1 MANIKKNF
9 FYSSILTTANYIF
22 PLIIFPY
29 ITRVLGVSKVG
40 LCDFVDSII
49 NYYCIFSM
57 LGLTTVAVREIA
69 GNKNDKAKMSKAFS
83 SLLSLNVITTAIM
96 IAALIVSIFLVP
108 RFLENKQLMV
118 VGIFK
123 LLSKAFL
130 IEWLYTGLEDF
141 KYITVRS
148 VIVRC
153 IYVISVLVFVR
164 EEKDYVVYYAL
175 TTMTFV
181 VNAVIN
187 TYYSKRFVKFSL
199 SGVSFKPYW
208 KPVLTLGVYAILT
221 SMYTTFNVSYLGFVG
236 GDEQV
241 GYYSTATK
249 LHGIILALFTAFTGV
264 MLPRMSSLL
273 SEGNSDLFKSY
284 IRKSIGILLA
294 FAMPTMILCIIY
306 ADQIIRIIA
315 GPGYEMA
322 VPCMQIVMP
331 LVFVVGYEQILVL
344 QILTPLKRDTDI
356 LTNSI
361 IGAVVGVLAN
371 IIIVP
376 RLVSVGSAI
385 VWVISEMT
393 VMIMAQYFVGRLI
406 GPIFPKKI
414 FARYISLYLPIVVVL
429 YFLHLWQQLGVY
441 NLIIGCAVVGLWFVV
456 VEIWILK
463 DDVAL
468 DLIKRVREKMS
479 NSFPS

>member
-1 MANIKKNF
+1 M
-9 FYSSILTTANYIF
+9 
-22 PLIIFPY
+22 
-29 ITRVLGVSKVG
+29 G

-69 GNKNDKAKMSKAFS
+69 GNKNDKTKMSKAFS

-164 EEKDYVVYYAL
+164 DEKDYVVYYAL

-264 MLPRMSSLL
+264 MLPRM
-273 SEGNSDLFKSY
+273 
-284 IRKSIGILLA
+284 
-294 FAMPTMILCIIY
+294 
-306 ADQIIRIIA
+306 
-315 GPGYEMA
+315 
-322 VPCMQIVMP
+322 
-331 LVFVVGYEQILVL
+331 
-344 QILTPLKRDTDI
+344 
-356 LTNSI
+356 
-361 IGAVVGVLAN
+361 
-371 IIIVP
+371 
-376 RLVSVGSAI
+376 
-385 VWVISEMT
+385 
-393 VMIMAQYFVGRLI
+393 
-406 GPIFPKKI
+406 
-414 FARYISLYLPIVVVL
+414 
-429 YFLHLWQQLGVY
+429 
-441 NLIIGCAVVGLWFVV
+441 
-456 VEIWILK
+456 
-463 DDVAL
+463 
-468 DLIKRVREKMS
+468 
-479 NSFPS
+479 